1 MRGGESS
8 SMNVR
13 REKSKLGKE
22 EMEMVSVI
30 KEKYRDKKK
39 GAGLDMSSVC
49 AEGGRYL
56 EIEVSNKI

>member
-30 KEKYRDKKK
+30 KEKHRDKKK
-39 GAGLDMSSVC
+39 GAGIGHEFGMC
-49 AEGGRYL
+49 RGR
-56 EIEVSNKI
+56 EIFRDRGVK